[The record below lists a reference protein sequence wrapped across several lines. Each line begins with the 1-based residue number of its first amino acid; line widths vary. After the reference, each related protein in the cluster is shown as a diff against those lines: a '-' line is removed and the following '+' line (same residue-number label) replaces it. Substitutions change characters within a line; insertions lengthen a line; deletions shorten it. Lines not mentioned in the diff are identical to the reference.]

1 MSDSEPPR
9 RKILSLKSGVAAPG
23 GPPPLER
30 IQRPAGHKRVVLRA
44 PEPPPAPPPP
54 TGDFKC
60 KPCGTRFDPPAELA
74 DEDSVRCPSCNA
86 RLGLASDF
94 RADPPNVDKL
104 RARYLKKPA
113 DPA

>member
-30 IQRPAGHKRVVLRA
+30 IARPPGHKRVVLRA
-44 PEPPPAPPPP
+44 PEPPPPPPA

-60 KPCGTRFDPPAELA
+60 KPCGTRFDPPVELA

-94 RADPPNVDKL
+94 RADPPNVEKL
-104 RARYLKKPA
+104 RARYLKKA
-113 DPA
+113 TDSV

>member
-9 RKILSLKSGVAAPG
+9 PRKILSLKSGVAAPG

-30 IQRPAGHKRVVLRA
+30 IQRPAGHKRVVVMA
-44 PEPPPAPPPP
+44 PEPPPPAV
-54 TGDFKC
+54 GDFKC

-94 RADPPNVDKL
+94 RSDPPNVEKL
-104 RARYLKKPA
+104 RARHLKKA
-113 DPA
+113 

>member
-30 IQRPAGHKRVVLRA
+30 LQKTARVVT
-44 PEPPPAPPPP
+44 PEPAPPPP
-54 TGDFKC
+54 PPQVGDWKC

-74 DEDSVRCPSCNA
+74 DEDHVRCPSCNA
-86 RLGLASDF
+86 RLGVAADF
-94 RADPPNVDKL
+94 RADPPRVEKT
-104 RARYLKKPA
+104 RARYLKKA
-113 DPA
+113 G

>member
-30 IQRPAGHKRVVLRA
+30 IQRPTANRRVVVMT
-44 PEPPPAPPPP
+44 PEPPPAAPPQ

-86 RLGLASDF
+86 RLGLAADF

-104 RARYLKKPA
+104 RARYLKK
-113 DPA
+113 

>member
-9 RKILSLKSGVAAPG
+9 PRKILSLKSGVAAPG

-30 IQRPAGHKRVVLRA
+30 IQRPAGHKRVVVMA
-44 PEPPPAPPPP
+44 PEPPSPPPAV
-54 TGDFKC
+54 GDFKC

-94 RADPPNVDKL
+94 RAVPPNVDKL
-104 RARYLKKPA
+104 RARYLKK
-113 DPA
+113 

>member
-1 MSDSEPPR
+1 MSESEPPR

-30 IQRPAGHKRVVLRA
+30 LQKTVKVVT
-44 PEPPPAPPPP
+44 PEPAPPPP
-54 TGDFKC
+54 PAVGDWKC

-74 DEDSVRCPSCNA
+74 ESDHVRCPSCNA

-94 RADPPNVDKL
+94 RADPPRVEKL
-104 RARYLKKPA
+104 RARYLKKA
-113 DPA
+113 G

>member
-30 IQRPAGHKRVVLRA
+30 IQRPATGKRVVVMA
-44 PEPPPAPPPP
+44 PEPAPVAPAPPPP

-74 DEDSVRCPSCNA
+74 DTDSVRCPNCNA

-94 RADPPNVDKL
+94 RAVPPNVDKL
-104 RARYLKKPA
+104 RARYLKK
-113 DPA
+113 

>member
-9 RKILSLKSGVAAPG
+9 PRKILSLKSGVAAPG

-30 IQRPAGHKRVVLRA
+30 IQRPAGHKRVVVMA
-44 PEPPPAPPPP
+44 PEPPPPPPAV
-54 TGDFKC
+54 GDFKC

-94 RADPPNVDKL
+94 RAVPPNVDKL
-104 RARYLKKPA
+104 RARYLKK
-113 DPA
+113 

>member
-30 IQRPAGHKRVVLRA
+30 LQRPAQQRVRTFT
-44 PEPPPAPPPP
+44 PEPPPPPPP
-54 TGDFKC
+54 PPATGDFKC

-74 DEDSVRCPSCNA
+74 DTDSVRCPSCNA
-86 RLGLASDF
+86 RLGLAADF
-94 RADPPNVDKL
+94 RAVPPNVDKL
-104 RARYLKKPA
+104 RARYLKK
-113 DPA
+113 

>member
-9 RKILSLKSGVAAPG
+9 RKTLSLKSAVAAPG

-30 IQRPAGHKRVVLRA
+30 MVKSSTKTVFVA
-44 PEPPPAPPPP
+44 PHVAAPPPPPPAPAPV
-54 TGDFKC
+54 GDWKC
-60 KPCGTRFDPPAELA
+60 KPCGTRFDPPTDLA

-94 RADPPNVDKL
+94 RADPPNVAKL
-104 RARYLKKPA
+104 RARWLKKA
-113 DPA
+113 

>member
-9 RKILSLKSGVAAPG
+9 PRTILSLKSGVAAPG

-30 IQRPAGHKRVVLRA
+30 IQRPAGHKRVVVMA
-44 PEPPPAPPPP
+44 PEPPPPPPAV
-54 TGDFKC
+54 GDFKC

-94 RADPPNVDKL
+94 RAVPPNVDKL
-104 RARYLKKPA
+104 RARYLKK
-113 DPA
+113 

>member
-30 IQRPAGHKRVVLRA
+30 IQRPAGHKRVVMMA
-44 PEPPPAPPPP
+44 PEPPPPPPA

-60 KPCGTRFDPPAELA
+60 KPCGARFDPPAELA

-86 RLGLASDF
+86 RLGLAADF
-94 RADPPNVDKL
+94 RADPPRLEKL
-104 RARYLKKPA
+104 RARYLKK
-113 DPA
+113 

>member
-9 RKILSLKSGVAAPG
+9 RKTLSLKSGVKAPG

-30 IQRPAGHKRVVLRA
+30 LPPRQGGRVVI
-44 PEPPPAPPPP
+44 PEASPPPPPPAPAP

-74 DEDSVRCPSCNA
+74 DDESVRCPSCNA
-86 RLGLASDF
+86 RLGLAGDF
-94 RADPPNVDKL
+94 RADPPRLEKL
-104 RARYLKKPA
+104 RARYLKK
-113 DPA
+113 

>member
-23 GPPPLER
+23 GPKPLER
-30 IQRPAGHKRVVLRA
+30 LPPRQTRIVI
-44 PEPPPAPPPP
+44 PEPPPAAPPA

-60 KPCGTRFDPPAELA
+60 KPCGTRFDPPIDLA

-94 RADPPNVDKL
+94 RAVPPNVEKL
-104 RARYLKKPA
+104 RARYLKK
-113 DPA
+113 

>member
-9 RKILSLKSGVAAPG
+9 PRKILSLKSGVAAPG

-30 IQRPAGHKRVVLRA
+30 IPRPAGAKRVVVRT
-44 PEPPPAPPPP
+44 PEPPPPAPPPA

-94 RADPPNVDKL
+94 RATPPNVDKL
-104 RARYLKKPA
+104 RARYLKK
-113 DPA
+113 

>member
-30 IQRPAGHKRVVLRA
+30 LQKTVKVVT
-44 PEPPPAPPPP
+44 PEPAPPPP
-54 TGDFKC
+54 PPATGDWKC
-60 KPCGTRFDPPAELA
+60 KPCGARFDPPADLDDA
-74 DEDSVRCPSCNA
+74 DSVRCPSCNA

-94 RADPPNVDKL
+94 RADPPRVEKL
-104 RARYLKKPA
+104 RARHLKKA
-113 DPA
+113 G

>member
-9 RKILSLKSGVAAPG
+9 RKTLSLKSAVAAPG

-30 IQRPAGHKRVVLRA
+30 MVKPSARTVFTPHAA
-44 PEPPPAPPPP
+44 PPPPPPAPRP
-54 TGDFKC
+54 TGDWKC

-94 RADPPNVDKL
+94 RADPPNVAKL
-104 RARYLKKPA
+104 RARHLKKA
-113 DPA
+113 

>member
-30 IQRPAGHKRVVLRA
+30 IQRPPQRVRTFA
-44 PEPPPAPPPP
+44 PEPPPPPPP
-54 TGDFKC
+54 AVGDFKC
-60 KPCGTRFDPPAELA
+60 KPCGTRFDPPADLA

-94 RADPPNVDKL
+94 RADPPNIEKL
-104 RARYLKKPA
+104 RARYVKKA
-113 DPA
+113 G

>member
-30 IQRPAGHKRVVLRA
+30 IQRPAQRVRTYV
-44 PEPPPAPPPP
+44 PEPPPPPPP
-54 TGDFKC
+54 PATGDFKC
-60 KPCGTRFDPPAELA
+60 KPCGARFDPPAELA

-94 RADPPNVDKL
+94 RADPPNVEKL

-113 DPA
+113 

>member
-9 RKILSLKSGVAAPG
+9 PRKILSLKSGVAAPG

-30 IQRPAGHKRVVLRA
+30 IQRPAGHKRVVVMT
-44 PEPPPAPPPP
+44 PEPPPPPPAV
-54 TGDFKC
+54 GDFKC

-94 RADPPNVDKL
+94 RAVPPNVDKL
-104 RARYLKKPA
+104 RARYLKK
-113 DPA
+113 

>member
-23 GPPPLER
+23 GPKPLER
-30 IQRPAGHKRVVLRA
+30 IVRPTRLVI
-44 PEPPPAPPPP
+44 PEPPPPPPAAV
-54 TGDFKC
+54 GDWKC
-60 KPCGTRFDPPAELA
+60 KPCGTRFDPSPDLA

-94 RADPPNVDKL
+94 RADPPNVEKL
-104 RARYLKKPA
+104 RARHLKKA
-113 DPA
+113 